1 MAEGNLHRECRSLWS
16 RSLALSRRVEESSLQ
31 ARRGN
36 RRAWDLTAQAREQ
49 HLGALSCKE
58 NPPAG
63 VIPQALGGWGSRL
76 AGLLLTAASRSK
88 DLAPPRRPRKRASLY
103 AIGTRRGV
111 PTARAHKRQPT
122 REEGPG
128 PLCPRLY
135 LMIHEAVPHDTP
147 GSAFSRRHRGARPRL
162 PASRCC

>member
-1 MAEGNLHRECRSLWS
+1 M
-16 RSLALSRRVEESSLQ
+16 EESSLQ
-31 ARRGN
+31 AQRGN

-88 DLAPPRRPRKRASLY
+88 DLAPHADPGS
-103 AIGTRRGV
+103 
-111 PTARAHKRQPT
+111 
-122 REEGPG
+122 G
-128 PLCPRLY
+128 PLSMPLAHVEESRQL
-135 LMIHEAVPHDTP
+135 APTSVSPP
-147 GSAFSRRHRGARPRL
+147 GRKALVLSVRGCT
-162 PASRCC
+162 S